1 MSTPQEFHYRLSQ
14 RMGGHRPG
22 SHAGRGLGA
31 GLEFATHMSLF
42 DRPDPRR
49 LDVRSSLRSFRDEW
63 LVRVNRQRAGIT
75 VHAVVDVSSSM
86 SFGTHKPKRHV
97 AADFVEALG
106 MSAFRVGDVFGMSAF
121 DCEERSDLYSPA
133 RLSRGA
139 GSLMAA
145 RLRECSGRAGAIKGL
160 EQAVTHLAGREG
172 LIFLVSDF
180 HWPLHASDPVLD
192 LLAHANV
199 VPIVIWDPA
208 ETQPPTRTAI
218 APLADLESGAH
229 RTLWLRPSI
238 QQRWCTAV
246 ADRRVELETYFSE
259 RASRPF
265 FIEGDFDADA
275 MSQYFFEGMA

>member
-1 MSTPQEFHYRLSQ
+1 
-14 RMGGHRPG
+14 MGSGI
-22 SHAGRGLGA
+22 
-31 GLEFATHMSLF
+31 EFATHMSLF

-49 LDVRSSLRSFRDEW
+49 LDVRASLRSFRDDW
-63 LVRVNRQRAGIT
+63 LVRVNKQRAGIG

-86 SFGTHKPKRHV
+86 SFGAQRPKLHV

-121 DCEERSDLYSPA
+121 DREERSELYSPA

-145 RLRECSGRAGAIKGL
+145 RLRECAGRPGAIEGL

-180 HWPLHASDPVLD
+180 HWPLHALDAVLD
-192 LLAHANV
+192 LLAHAQV

-218 APLADLESGAH
+218 APLADLESGSH
-229 RTLWLRPSI
+229 RTLWLRPSV
-238 QQRWCTAV
+238 QQQWHSAV
-246 ADRRVELETYFSE
+246 AARRVQLGTYFAE
-259 RASRPF
+259 RSSRPF
-265 FIEGDFDADA
+265 FIEGAFDAEA
-275 MSQYFFEGMA
+275 MSRYFFEAVA